1 MPKQQLSCGAAH
13 GKNTKPTGG
22 RSDGVSY
29 EDALQPAA
37 RKSSEAFHPVLSVYT
52 TSAPERQKTGL
63 GTFYGVLKNVIG
75 TMFCI
80 PLPVKLDDC
89 TMG

>member
-1 MPKQQLSCGAAH
+1 MH
-13 GKNTKPTGG
+13 GKSTKPTRV

-29 EDALQPAA
+29 GDAPRQAV
-37 RKSSEAFHPVLSVYT
+37 RKSSEAFHPVFSVYT
-52 TSAPERQKTGL
+52 TSAPEQRKTIL

-75 TMFCI
+75 TIFCI
-80 PLPVKLDDC
+80 PLPVKPDDC

>member
-1 MPKQQLSCGAAH
+1 MHHRHSCGAVH
-13 GKNTKPTGG
+13 GKRAKPTRG

-29 EDALQPAA
+29 GDP
-37 RKSSEAFHPVLSVYT
+37 SEAFHAVFSAHT
-52 TSAPERQKTGL
+52 TSASEGRRSIL

-75 TMFCI
+75 TIFCI
-80 PLPVKLDDC
+80 PLPVKPDDC